1 MQAPTD
7 SRQTAI
13 SVPSASQYEDA
24 AMKMVLQFFADEL
37 LPFFGI
43 KERAVRIVP
52 TELIHMEIRKFYQ
65 DFNLEMEDGSWAHF
79 EFQSTNE
86 GLKGLKRFR
95 SYEALASYQHNVA
108 ITTYV
113 LYSGS
118 IRHPMTSFTEGV
130 NVYRIVPVIMQ
141 NYDAD
146 QLFRELLQ
154 KRKAGLPISRQA
166 LVQLTLCPLMAGS
179 MSQKDRIKT
188 AYEITQNADSVSAED
203 LKKIEA
209 VIYAMAEKFLDSI
222 SMEEIKEN
230 MKMTRM
236 GQMLVND
243 GFIQGEKAGI
253 EKAQLDI
260 AKSLI
265 GLLDEQVIAERIGLS
280 LETVQKLKAQ
290 LASANT
296 DQ

>member
-95 SYEALASYQHNVA
+95 SYEALASYQ
-108 ITTYV
+108 
-113 LYSGS
+113 
-118 IRHPMTSFTEGV
+118 PTSC
-130 NVYRIVPVIMQ
+130 IP
-141 NYDAD
+141 A
-146 QLFRELLQ
+146 
-154 KRKAGLPISRQA
+154 
-166 LVQLTLCPLMAGS
+166 
-179 MSQKDRIKT
+179 
-188 AYEITQNADSVSAED
+188 
-203 LKKIEA
+203 
-209 VIYAMAEKFLDSI
+209 
-222 SMEEIKEN
+222 
-230 MKMTRM
+230 
-236 GQMLVND
+236 
-243 GFIQGEKAGI
+243 
-253 EKAQLDI
+253 
-260 AKSLI
+260 
-265 GLLDEQVIAERIGLS
+265 
-280 LETVQKLKAQ
+280 
-290 LASANT
+290 ASAIR
-296 DQ
+296 